1 MSFISSL
8 SAYVPA
14 VDSWGA
20 IINILIWGVLLGGS
34 IGVIIKVIRDKLK
47 YKYQGEIF
55 KRRQSN
61 DEGAPEAVNLGGKAG
76 YFKDKKTGRTIF
88 RIKFGLM
95 PWQQVQLNKLPDP
108 KYMIGNKVYYVQLN
122 KDNLV
127 QAKLEVDWNGKFKL
141 NPVEDDLKAMAM
153 MDIKDKENALSV
165 TKMTPLVV
173 GMVVMGLIIMSGII
187 VFYFLGKA

>member
-1 MSFISSL
+1 MSFLTSVT
-8 SAYVPA
+8 AYIPA
-14 VDSWGA
+14 MDSWGA
-20 IINILIWGVLLGGS
+20 IMNIVIWGVLLGGS
-34 IGVIIKVIRDKLK
+34 VGVIIKVIRDKLK

-55 KRRQSN
+55 KRRQS
-61 DEGAPEAVNLGGKAG
+61 DVEGIPDAVNLSGKAG
-76 YFKDKKTGRTIF
+76 YFKDKKTGRTVF
-88 RIKFGLM
+88 RIKFGMM

-127 QAKLEVDWNGKFKL
+127 QAKMEVDWNGKFKL
-141 NPVEDDLKAMAM
+141 NPVEDNLKAMAM
-153 MDIKDKENALSV
+153 MDIKDKESALNV

>member
-1 MSFISSL
+1 M
-8 SAYVPA
+8 
-14 VDSWGA
+14 GA
-20 IINILIWGVLLGGS
+20 IMNIVIWGVLLGGS
-34 IGVIIKVIRDKLK
+34 VGVIIKVIRDKLK

-55 KRRQSN
+55 KRRQS
-61 DEGAPEAVNLGGKAG
+61 DVEGIPDAVNLSGKAG
-76 YFKDKKTGRTIF
+76 YFKDKKTGRTVF
-88 RIKFGLM
+88 RIKFGMM

-127 QAKLEVDWNGKFKL
+127 QAKLEVDWNGKFIL

-153 MDIKDKENALSV
+153 MDIKDKESALNV

>member
-1 MSFISSL
+1 MGALSSISQ
-8 SAYVPA
+8 YIPA
-14 VDSWGA
+14 VDSWGS
-20 IINILIWGVLLGGS
+20 IINILVWGLVLGVS
-34 IGVIIKVIRDKLK
+34 IGVIVKVIRDKLK

-55 KRRQSN
+55 KRRQS
-61 DEGAPEAVNLGGKAG
+61 DVEGIPDAVNLNGKAG
-76 YFKDKKTGRTIF
+76 YFKDRKTGRTIF
-88 RIKFGLM
+88 RIKFGAM

-127 QAKLEVDWNGKFKL
+127 QAKLDVDWNGKFTL

-153 MDIKDKENALSV
+153 MDIKDKESALNV

>member
-1 MSFISSL
+1 MGALTSL
-8 SAYVPA
+8 SKYIPA
-14 VDSWGA
+14 MDSWGA
-20 IINILIWGVLLGGS
+20 IINIIVWGLVLGVS
-34 IGVIIKVIRDKLK
+34 IGVIVKVIRDKLK

-55 KRRQSN
+55 KRRQS
-61 DEGAPEAVNLGGKAG
+61 DVEGIPDAVNLNGKAG
-76 YFKDKKTGRTIF
+76 YFKDRKTGRTIF
-88 RIKFGLM
+88 RIKFGAM

-153 MDIKDKENALSV
+153 MDIKDKENALNV

>member
-1 MSFISSL
+1 MGALSSISQ
-8 SAYVPA
+8 YIPA
-14 VDSWGA
+14 VDSWGS
-20 IINILIWGVLLGGS
+20 IINILVWGLVLGGS
-34 IGVIIKVIRDKLK
+34 VGVIIKVIRDKLK

-55 KRRQSN
+55 KRRQS
-61 DEGAPEAVNLGGKAG
+61 DVEGIPDAVNLSGKAG
-76 YFKDKKTGRTIF
+76 YFKDKKTGRTVF
-88 RIKFGLM
+88 RVKFGAM

-127 QAKLEVDWNGKFKL
+127 QAKLEVDWNGRFKL

-153 MDIKDKENALSV
+153 MDIKDKESALSV

>member
-1 MSFISSL
+1 MSFLTSISQ
-8 SAYVPA
+8 YVPA
-14 VDSWGA
+14 IDSWGS
-20 IINILIWGVLLGGS
+20 IIKILIWGLLLGVSVGM
-34 IGVIIKVIRDKLK
+34 IIKVIRDKLK
-47 YKYQGEIF
+47 YQYQGEIF
-55 KRRQSN
+55 KRRQS
-61 DEGAPEAVNLGGKAG
+61 DSEGIPSAVNLSGKAG
-76 YFKDKKTGRTIF
+76 YFKDKKTGRIIF

-127 QAKLEVDWNGKFKL
+127 QAKLDVDWNGKFTL

-153 MDIKDKENALSV
+153 MDIKDKESALNV

>member
-1 MSFISSL
+1 MSFLTSISQ
-8 SAYVPA
+8 YVPA
-14 VDSWGA
+14 IDSGGS
-20 IINILIWGVLLGGS
+20 ILKILIWGLLLGVS
-34 IGVIIKVIRDKLK
+34 IGMIIKVIRDKLK
-47 YKYQGEIF
+47 YQYQGEIF
-55 KRRQSN
+55 KRRQS
-61 DEGAPEAVNLGGKAG
+61 DSEGIPSAVNLSGKAG
-76 YFKDKKTGRTIF
+76 YFKDKKTGRIIF

-127 QAKLEVDWNGKFKL
+127 QAKLDVDWNGKFTL

-153 MDIKDKENALSV
+153 MDIKDKESALNV

>member
-1 MSFISSL
+1 MSFLTSISQ
-8 SAYVPA
+8 YVPA
-14 VDSWGA
+14 IDSWGS
-20 IINILIWGVLLGGS
+20 IIKILIWGLLLGVSVGM
-34 IGVIIKVIRDKLK
+34 IIKVIRDKLK
-47 YKYQGEIF
+47 YQYQGEIF
-55 KRRQSN
+55 KRRQS
-61 DEGAPEAVNLGGKAG
+61 DSEGIPSAVNLSGKAG
-76 YFKDKKTGRTIF
+76 YFKDKKTGRIIF

-127 QAKLEVDWNGKFKL
+127 QAKLDVDWNGKFTL

-153 MDIKDKENALSV
+153 MDIKDKESALSV

-173 GMVVMGLIIMSGII
+173 GMAVMGLIIMSGII

>member
-1 MSFISSL
+1 MSFLTSIT
-8 SAYVPA
+8 AYIPA
-14 VDSWGA
+14 MDSWSS
-20 IINILIWGVLLGGS
+20 IINILVWGLVLGVS
-34 IGVIIKVIRDKLK
+34 IGVIVKVIRDKIK

-61 DEGAPEAVNLGGKAG
+61 VEGVPDAVNLSGKAG
-76 YFKDKKTGRTIF
+76 YFKDRKTGRVVF
-88 RIKFGLM
+88 RIKFGVM

-127 QAKLEVDWNGKFKL
+127 QAKMEVDWNGKFTL

-153 MDIKDKENALSV
+153 QDIKDKDNVLNVS
-165 TKMTPLVV
+165 KMTPVVV